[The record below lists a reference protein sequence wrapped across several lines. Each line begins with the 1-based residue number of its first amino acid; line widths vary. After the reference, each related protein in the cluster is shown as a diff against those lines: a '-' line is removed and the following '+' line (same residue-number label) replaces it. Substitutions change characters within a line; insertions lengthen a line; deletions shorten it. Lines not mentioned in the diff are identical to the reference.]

1 MLRGHAQPCSHSARL
16 CLPSVS
22 AGSRSAQSPF
32 PPPPHHVSSS
42 RLISAPQRER
52 TQSRISLSKHP
63 AHSGSRPMVSTAPS
77 AESLAPTS
85 TPSMADCR
93 ATASSGES
101 RLPFHATA
109 AAGSTARATSVPL
122 RRFRGGRL
130 LRAQGPRLR
139 TTAVVWWS
147 PRKRPS
153 SRSPRSL
160 QWAGSGACVAVP
172 TATQARLT
180 PADASPR
187 RHSPPWAEEEEVPCL
202 RRRHC
207 AGRGPAVD
215 QVVLVALL
223 GDWWYEMRR
232 SAVVQARCG
241 RPADMCSG
249 ETQWRLAVQRVKLWA
264 RKDTVTRY
272 PTLIDIGHFP
282 DLADLHGTVDGTLKN
297 YLPMAS
303 RY

>member
-1 MLRGHAQPCSHSARL
+1 MLRGHAQPCSHSARP
-16 CLPSVS
+16 CLPSAPGRVQPS
-22 AGSRSAQSPF
+22 RPSRPRPTTCRAAGSSLHRSASASSHGFSCQST
-32 PPPPHHVSSS
+32 
-42 RLISAPQRER
+42 R
-52 TQSRISLSKHP
+52 RIAGRARWRPRHP
-63 AHSGSRPMVSTAPS
+63 RRGRF
-77 AESLAPTS
+77 PTS

-249 ETQWRLAVQRVKLWA
+249 ETQWACAVQRVKLWA

-282 DLADLHGTVDGTLKN
+282 DLADLHGVNNGGPVQSTQLQGG
-297 YLPMAS
+297 S
-303 RY
+303 S